1 MNFRLPFLL
10 ILTLVFMSCKAQKK
24 EKMNYKFTNKLITE
38 TSPYLLQ
45 HAHNPV
51 NWYAWNDETLALA
64 KKENK
69 LLLIS
74 IGYSSCH
81 WCHVMEEESFEKEEV
96 AQVMNHYFI
105 NVKVDREERPD
116 VDQIYMNAVQLMT
129 GAGGWP
135 LNCIAL
141 LDGRPVWGGT
151 YFKKDDW
158 LKVLNQIGD
167 LYAKKPEKVLEYAE
181 KLTTGIQQSSLVVTN
196 KEKPSFTKEYLSK
209 TIKKWEVYFD
219 DKKGGLNRA
228 PKFPMPNNYHFL
240 LKYAYQNNDTSLKKY
255 VNTTL
260 NNIALGGIF
269 DQIGG
274 GFSRYSVDTKWHIP
288 HFEKMLYDNG
298 QLVSLF
304 ADAYLIT
311 KNELYKETV
320 YNTLEFIE
328 REMLDVSGGF
338 YAALDADSLTDKNEL
353 EEGAYYVWKKEEL
366 QELLKEDFDLFSD
379 FYNINSYG
387 FWEHNNYQLIRKIS
401 DKEFAKKHKI
411 SISEVKN
418 TVAKWKSILLK
429 RRAKRKYPRLD
440 DKILTSWNGIMLKGY
455 VDAYR
460 VFNDSLFLEIALKNA
475 RFIELKMIKEDGT
488 LFRNFK
494 NGQATINGYLEDY
507 GTVIDALVSLYEV
520 TLDEKWLMLS
530 KNLTDICFDNFY
542 NSATSMFYF
551 TSEKD
556 VKLIAR
562 KMEIEDNVIPSSN
575 SMMAKNLFKLSH
587 YFDNEYYL
595 KTSTQMLNNMI
606 KDMQNYGSA
615 YSNWLDLYSNFT
627 ENYYEI
633 AVSGKLALEKIKE
646 LNKQYL
652 PNKLICGSNLKSDL
666 PLLEN
671 RFVDGKTL
679 IYVCVNKTCNLPTEN
694 TNEAINQTK
703 KVQL

>member
-1 MNFRLPFLL
+1 
-10 ILTLVFMSCKAQKK
+10 MSCKAQKK

-151 YFKKDDW
+151 YFKKDDC